1 MSSIMKV
8 LKTCDKILSNFM
20 KALVVI
26 LCSAIAIVL
35 FLRVIIRFTPVHFQ
49 ISWTDE
55 IVEMMMAWLIFTA
68 SAEIMRDGGHF
79 RVELLQERYAGK
91 KWVDFLNLFISI
103 LSIVFIASLL
113 YYSIQLVQKAVQFT
127 PILKISTRWLY
138 LSIPVNCVIML
149 IYLIRDAVNNVLK
162 IAGKK
167 TAEPEK
173 AA

>member
-1 MSSIMKV
+1 METVKKW
-8 LKTCDKILSNFM
+8 LKTLDKILSTGM

-35 FLRVIIRFTPVHFQ
+35 FLRVVIRFTPVHFQ

-55 IVEMMMAWLIFTA
+55 IVEMMMAWMIFTA
-68 SAEIMRDGGHF
+68 SAEIMRDGGHV

-91 KWVDFLNLFISI
+91 KWVDFLNFFITLI
-103 LSIVFIASLL
+103 SIVFIASLL
-113 YYSIQLVQKAVQFT
+113 HYSIQLVRKAVQFT

-149 IYLIRDAVNNVLK
+149 IYLVRDGVRDVMK
-162 IAGKK
+162 IVGKK
-167 TAEPEK
+167 Q